1 MALHFHRAVEQIA
14 IWSASSDDGFSFVI
28 SYGSRDGVGL
38 QGRDGYMAS
47 WRPLNQNKP
56 AIRITG
62 SPFRTLV
69 EAEEACNNS
78 LELLR
83 SVNTA

>member
-1 MALHFHRAVEQIA
+1 
-14 IWSASSDDGFSFVI
+14 
-28 SYGSRDGVGL
+28 
-38 QGRDGYMAS
+38 MAS

-69 EAEEACNNS
+69 EAEEACNNT

-83 SVNTA
+83 SVNTE